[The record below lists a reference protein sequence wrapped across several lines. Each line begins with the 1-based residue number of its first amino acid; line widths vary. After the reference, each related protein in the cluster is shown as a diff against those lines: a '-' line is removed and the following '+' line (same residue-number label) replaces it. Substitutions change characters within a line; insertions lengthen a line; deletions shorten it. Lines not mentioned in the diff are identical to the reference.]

1 MPNNENPYSEIDH
14 FQQTLNKQYLIESAQ
29 VKHKNALAELRQ
41 QPAGITGTGFFEVL
55 LMSLFILACTSV
67 IFKMFTDGFGSG
79 SVTRRQKRIK
89 KTGDGRFLNDLRL
102 PSHVKP
108 KYLERDI
115 K

>member
-1 MPNNENPYSEIDH
+1 MPNKENQYEEIEQ
-14 FQQTLNKQYLIESAQ
+14 FQRVLNKQYLIESAQ
-29 VKHKNALAELRQ
+29 ANHNRAIAELRTQ
-41 QPAGITGTGFFEVL
+41 NTGITGTGFFEVL
-55 LMSLFILACTSV
+55 LMSHFILACTSV

-89 KTGDGRFLNDLRL
+89 KTGDGRFLNDLSL

-108 KYLERDI
+108 KYLERG